1 MDLSRAT
8 GRHFSRC
15 GPAPSLSSGA
25 LRVGHRYATQEG
37 EVREIVSF
45 DGGLVVYV
53 VGRGA
58 IFPVWDKRQWHF
70 PVWDKRQWHLV
81 IRPVFLS
88 QVVREVRHCI

>member
-1 MDLSRAT
+1 LIARHHQTGLSAEVTVMQLSRTT

-15 GPAPSLSSGA
+15 GPAPSLSSGS

-53 VGRGA
+53 VGRG
-58 IFPVWDKRQWHF
+58 HF
-70 PVWDKRQWHLV
+70 SRLG
-81 IRPVFLS
+81 
-88 QVVREVRHCI
+88 